1 MESEKSQCVPPIS
14 EKCQKISN
22 SRSEDSTSHYDIL
35 PERESIFR
43 INLFCKI
50 YLKRDINIF
59 FVFLAQIYIFKTIS
73 IIFKLGSEYRW
84 YHGIAGV

>member
-35 PERESIFR
+35 PERESLPIKQR
-43 INLFCKI
+43 HNS
-50 YLKRDINIF
+50 D
-59 FVFLAQIYIFKTIS
+59 Q
-73 IIFKLGSEYRW
+73 
-84 YHGIAGV
+84 GIADIQLEVT